1 VTFLRFT
8 RILSLAL
15 WLGSFFFFA
24 AVVAP
29 TLFTAQSSHALAGLI
44 VGISLHQLH
53 WIGMVCALLFLLA
66 GVLLGVFGSG
76 SAPFQRRD
84 LLMAA
89 MLLVTLYLQYS
100 FEPRMIELRDSMGI
114 IDEVPATDARRVEFN
129 RMHEWST
136 KLEGSVFFLGLGLLF
151 LEVRAQGR
159 REPAPK

>member
-1 VTFLRFT
+1 
-8 RILSLAL
+8 
-15 WLGSFFFFA
+15 
-24 AVVAP
+24 
-29 TLFTAQSSHALAGLI
+29 
-44 VGISLHQLH
+44 
-53 WIGMVCALLFLLA
+53 
-66 GVLLGVFGSG
+66 
-76 SAPFQRRD
+76 
-84 LLMAA
+84 